1 MSSGRVVS
9 QVKLTYGSTSS
20 SVEYQNS
27 QEGRVETKNVF
38 ILNQSYTFAK
48 YPALARSSP
57 R

>member
-20 SVEYQNS
+20 SVEYQDS